1 MSFPVLGAA
10 VTIKGNTKVGLSLL
24 LFTVRPMKPGAT
36 LMNDFLFNVALVL
49 LSTNAAIQF
58 CAQAFAL
65 YANESAIHEIWGN
78 QVICPMSFQC
88 FGSMT
93 DTGMHRTE
101 DDPILCRRNIPF
113 TCLLMVA
120 GFNELLALSTFL
132 ADCRV

>member
-10 VTIKGNTKVGLSLL
+10 MTIKGNTKVGLSLL

-78 QVICPMSFQC
+78 QVICS
-88 FGSMT
+88 SS
-93 DTGMHRTE
+93 
-101 DDPILCRRNIPF
+101 
-113 TCLLMVA
+113 A
-120 GFNELLALSTFL
+120 SA
-132 ADCRV
+132 A